1 MKAFIS
7 ATAEVY
13 VMGRLA
19 TIVSVIGTAFASAMA
34 YGFVSAGL
42 GDNPQTAPP
51 SAKPLAFS
59 PAGAKP
65 TLTDTAAFASGPSE
79 PAAPNRFTRRIRDIL
94 GSVDLTAD
102 EKSDQLWKI
111 LESHAREPAI
121 ARYLLDSMQFIKPT
135 NKERVIER
143 VEAALHH
150 GAQDDGVKR
159 ALINLLSA
167 QFEHDASIAAAAE
180 TQLSGN
186 PLVLASLRKAAN
198 SNDHAT
204 AHQAVLQYSRLGEVQ
219 DSLTRLDTARS
230 NGTINAS
237 EYVREIGFHL
247 PLIKDPAQQQ
257 QLLDRMEDSGLPG
270 QELAELLATTAQ
282 LPHALSSLSSASLHT
297 IRRVLADNPPAFAV
311 DLLDLDVLALARY
324 NRWASASSAIAN
336 ALSGEPIPDLLATLV
351 MLPDA
356 DPRALM
362 AVAASP
368 MSEPVMQVLTE
379 RGLVNDA
386 LQRLDRFESAPGNTA
401 VASGIVADI
410 RAKLTRRSAR
420 QSP

>member
-1 MKAFIS
+1 MHRV
-7 ATAEVY
+7 ATMA
-13 VMGRLA
+13 
-19 TIVSVIGTAFASAMA
+19 SVIGTALAGAIA
-34 YGFVSAGL
+34 YGFVSCDHGESPLTASPSTKFL
-42 GDNPQTAPP
+42 G
-51 SAKPLAFS
+51 SS
-59 PAGAKP
+59 PAGARPP
-65 TLTDTAAFASGPSE
+65 TADTAAVASGQSE
-79 PAAPNRFTRRIRDIL
+79 PADPDRLSSRIRDIM
-94 GSVDLTAD
+94 GNVDLTAD

-111 LESHAREPAI
+111 FESHAREPEI

-135 NKERVIER
+135 NKKRVIER
-143 VEAALHH
+143 VEAALHQ
-150 GAQDDGVKR
+150 GTNDDGVKR

-219 DSLTRLDTARS
+219 NSLTRLDMARS
-230 NGTINAS
+230 NGTIDAS

-257 QLLDRMEDSGLPG
+257 QLLDLMEDSGLPG

-282 LPHALSSLSSASLHT
+282 LPHAISSLAPASLHT
-297 IRRVLADNPPAFAV
+297 IRRILADNPPSFAV

-324 NRWASASSAIAN
+324 NRWASASSAITN

-356 DPRALM
+356 DPRTLI

-368 MSEPVMQVLTE
+368 MSELMMQVLNE

-401 VASGIVADI
+401 VANGIVADI
-410 RAKLTRRSAR
+410 RAKLTRRAPR
-420 QSP
+420 RSP